1 MQYNS
6 KAQQLKSVAKDK
18 PRLAKNPALLVTNIQ
33 ITVPKVNDPKQHNTK
48 NRPILTQ
55 DNRKPAITVIKQQRL
70 TIIYSLKI
78 EATTTFRA
86 EANPTVDDL

>member
-55 DNRKPAITVIKQQRL
+55 THQPAITVIKQQRL

-78 EATTTFRA
+78 EATATFRA

>member
-18 PRLAKNPALLVTNIQ
+18 PRLAKNPALIVPHIH

-48 NRPILTQ
+48 NRPTLIQTHQ
-55 DNRKPAITVIKQQRL
+55 PAITVIKQQRL
-70 TIIYSLKI
+70 TIIYSVKI
-78 EATTTFRA
+78 EATATFRT

>member
-18 PRLAKNPALLVTNIQ
+18 PQLAKNPALLVTNIQ

-48 NRPILTQ
+48 NRLTLIQ
-55 DNRKPAITVIKQQRL
+55 THQPAITVIKQQRL
-70 TIIYSLKI
+70 TIIYSVKI
-78 EATTTFRA
+78 EATATFRT

>member
-48 NRPILTQ
+48 NRPTLIQTHQ
-55 DNRKPAITVIKQQRL
+55 PAITVIKQQR
-70 TIIYSLKI
+70 
-78 EATTTFRA
+78 
-86 EANPTVDDL
+86 